1 MEGLTEG
8 GILMGVFAVKSGRNS
23 LLEANPKIVVFN
35 LRRLNVKEK
44 RNQSVS
50 LSDFLCLV
58 RTGTMGASLT
68 IS

>member
-1 MEGLTEG
+1 MCSPSNLG
-8 GILMGVFAVKSGRNS
+8 GIRCWKAD
-23 LLEANPKIVVFN
+23 PKIVVFT
-35 LRRLNVKEK
+35 LRRLNVKERK
-44 RNQSVS
+44 NQSVS